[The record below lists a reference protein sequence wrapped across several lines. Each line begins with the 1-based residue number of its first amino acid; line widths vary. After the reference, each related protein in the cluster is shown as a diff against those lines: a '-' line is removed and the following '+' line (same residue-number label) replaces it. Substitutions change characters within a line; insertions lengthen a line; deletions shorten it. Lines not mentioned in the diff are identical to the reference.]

1 MNGLNVVSHVGRD
14 IIQSAQLFKTPE
26 AAVWE
31 YVVNSLQYVD
41 QGVVAR
47 VEVTVDIPAKKITIS
62 DNGSGMGRHD
72 LQHFFTMHGENKERR
87 KGVPGR
93 GKFGTG
99 KSAAFGIG
107 TDLTVSTTRDGV
119 RQTVKL
125 DRAAIEASDGAHVPV
140 KFIEQDADVAGEP
153 NGTTVVIS
161 GITVRLAKEPIVSL
175 IERHLSAFQGSPV
188 VTINGRVC
196 EIVRPSAVLSKTFT
210 PSPAQA
216 ELLGPIELVVSA
228 TAAPLDD
235 IHRGVQITIG
245 EDNLIAVET
254 AGVDSK
260 EYGKYLFGHVDCT
273 ELDNP
278 KYDPVAAYTNDRS
291 MKLNAAHPVA
301 VALIGFIGAS
311 LEQVRTEL
319 VNVGRQAKA
328 DADAKRLKETTNKIE
343 GILNADLK
351 DFRER
356 VEGFGNT
363 TRRRTPLE
371 GVAGG
376 TEEDQSEKILD
387 PQGEEKGRE
396 DGVGG
401 ENVDEPVPNLDPT
414 PRPPSPTPPE
424 EDNPGGE
431 NASPAGV
438 ADTEG
443 EAKVAP
449 AGTGHNRLRGGLSVD
464 FDHYGDDYDRYRWDP
479 ELRRITINLDHP
491 VVKAAKALPDDEA
504 TFRRLCY
511 EIAFT
516 GYAVA
521 LADLQ
526 FERDPARDSSDA
538 TFEIRAALRRVWANA
553 AALYAI

>member
-1 MNGLNVVSHVGRD
+1 MNQLNVTSHVGRD
-14 IIQSAQLFKTPE
+14 ILQSAQSFRTPE

-41 QGVVAR
+41 HGTVPR
-47 VEVTVDIPAKKITIS
+47 VDVTVDIPAKKITIE
-62 DNGSGMGRHD
+62 DNGAGMDVEALG
-72 LQHFFTMHGENKERR
+72 HFFTMHGENQERR

-107 TDLTVSTTRDGV
+107 NTLLVSTTRDGK

-125 DRAAIEASDGAHVPV
+125 DRKAIEASEGAEIPV
-140 KFIEQDADVAGEP
+140 ASIEQDADAAAEP
-153 NGTTVVIS
+153 NGTTIEITGIS
-161 GITVRLAKEPIVSL
+161 VRLAKEPIVAL

-188 VTINGRVC
+188 VMVNGRVC
-196 EIVRPSAVLSKTFT
+196 EIVRPAAILTKVFK
-210 PSPAQA
+210 PSNEQA
-216 ELLGPIELVVSA
+216 ATLGDIELAVSA
-228 TAAPLDD
+228 AAAPLDD

-245 EDNLIAVET
+245 PDNLVAVEA
-254 AGVDSK
+254 AGVDTK
-260 EYGKYLFGHVDCT
+260 EYGKYLFGHVDCP

-278 KYDPVAAYTNDRS
+278 KYEPQAAYTNDRS
-291 MKLNAAHPVA
+291 MKLNAAHPA
-301 VALIGFIGAS
+301 ALALIAFIGAS
-311 LEQVRTEL
+311 LEQMRQEL
-319 VNVGRQAKA
+319 VAVGRKAKA
-328 DADAKRLKETTNKIE
+328 DSDAKRLKETTNKIE
-343 GILNADLK
+343 DLLNADLR

-356 VEGFGNT
+356 VEGLGNT
-363 TRRRTPLE
+363 TRRRTPLD

-376 TEEDQSEKILD
+376 NEEDPTEKVVD
-387 PQGEEKGRE
+387 PYGTQKGRE

-401 ENVDEPVPNLDPT
+401 ENIDEPIPNPDPT
-414 PRPPSPTPPE
+414 PHPFPE
-424 EDNPGGE
+424 PGPEGGGD
-431 NASPAGV
+431 NASAAGA
-438 ADTEG
+438 ADPEG
-443 EAKVAP
+443 DTNVAP
-449 AGTGHNRLRGGLSVD
+449 AGTGHSRLRGGLSVD
-464 FDHYGDDYDRYRWDP
+464 FDHYGEDYDRCRWDP
-479 ELRRITINLDHP
+479 EVRRITINLDHP

-526 FERDPARDSSDA
+526 FERDPARDSTDA

-553 AALYAI
+553 GALFAV

>member
-1 MNGLNVVSHVGRD
+1 MNELNVVTHVGRD

-41 QGVVAR
+41 KGTVAR
-47 VEVTVDIPAKKITIS
+47 VEVTVDVPAKKITVS
-62 DNGSGMGRHD
+62 DNGSGMNLDGLR
-72 LQHFFTMHGENKERR
+72 HFFTMHGENKERR

-107 TDLTVSTTRDGV
+107 TELTVSTTRNGR
-119 RQTVKL
+119 RQTVIL
-125 DRAAIEASDGAHVPV
+125 DRRAIEASDGAHVPV
-140 KFIEQDADVAGEP
+140 TFIEEDVSVDGEP

-161 GITVRLAKEPIVSL
+161 GISVRLAKEPIVAL
-175 IERHLSAFQGSPV
+175 IERHLSAFHGSPV
-188 VTINGRVC
+188 VTVNGRVC
-196 EIVRPSAVLSKTFT
+196 EIVRPTATLSRTF
-210 PSPAQA
+210 SPTAEQA
-216 ELLGPIELVVSA
+216 RLLGSVELVVSA
-228 TAAPLDD
+228 ATAPLDD
-235 IHRGVQITIG
+235 IHRGVQITVG
-245 EDNLIAVET
+245 KGNLIAVET
-254 AGVDSK
+254 AGVDTK
-260 EYGKYLFGHVDCT
+260 EYGKYLFGHVDCP

-291 MKLNAAHPVA
+291 MKLNASHQVA
-301 VALIGFIGAS
+301 VTLIGFIGAS
-311 LEQVRTEL
+311 LEQVRMEL
-319 VNVGRQAKA
+319 VDVGRRAKA
-328 DADAKRLKETTNKIE
+328 DADAKRLKETTSKIE

-356 VEGFGNT
+356 VEGLGNT
-363 TRRRTPLE
+363 TRRRTPLD

-376 TEEDQSEKILD
+376 TDEDPTEKLIDLRG
-387 PQGEEKGRE
+387 GEAGRE

-401 ENVDEPVPNLDPT
+401 ENVDEPVPNPNPT
-414 PRPPSPTPPE
+414 PQPPTPPGPGR
-424 EDNPGGE
+424 DGGE

-438 ADTEG
+438 VDPEG
-443 EAKVAP
+443 DARVAP
-449 AGTGHNRLRGGLSVD
+449 AGTGHSRLRGGLSVD
-464 FDHYGDDYDRYRWDP
+464 FDHYGGDYDRYRWDP
-479 ELRRITINLDHP
+479 EMRRITINLDHA

-538 TFEIRAALRRVWANA
+538 TFEIRAALRRVWENA
-553 AALYAI
+553 AALYAA

>member
-1 MNGLNVVSHVGRD
+1 VNQLSVITHVGRD
-14 IIQSAQLFKTPE
+14 IIQSAQSFRTPE

-41 QGVVAR
+41 QGTVPHVG
-47 VEVTVDIPAKKITIS
+47 VTVDPKAKTIKVE
-62 DNGSGMGRHD
+62 DNGSGMDLAGLRHY
-72 LQHFFTMHGENKERR
+72 FTMHGENVERR

-107 TDLTVSTTRDGV
+107 AGFTLSTTKNGR

-125 DRAAIEASDGAHVPV
+125 DRAVIEASEGSQVPV
-140 KFIEQDADVAGEP
+140 TFVEQDADASGEP
-153 NGTTVVIS
+153 NGTTVEIS
-161 GITVRLAKEPIVSL
+161 GISVRLAKEPVVAL

-188 VTINGRVC
+188 VSVNGRVC
-196 EIVRPSAVLSKTFT
+196 EIVRPVATLTRTFT
-210 PSPAQA
+210 PSPEQGA
-216 ELLGPIELVVSA
+216 LLGEVELQVSA
-228 TAAPLDD
+228 AAAPLDD

-245 EDNLIAVET
+245 VDNLIAVEA
-254 AGVDSK
+254 AGVDAK
-260 EYGKYLFGHVDCT
+260 EYGKFLFGHVDCP

-278 KYDPVAAYTNDRS
+278 KYEPQAAYTNDRS
-291 MKLNAAHPVA
+291 MKLNVAHPVA
-301 VALIGFIGAS
+301 LALISFIGSS
-311 LEQVRTEL
+311 LEQVRQEL
-319 VNVGRQAKA
+319 VVVGREAKA
-328 DADAKRLKETTNKIE
+328 DADAKRLRETTNKIE
-343 GILNADLK
+343 EILNSDLK

-356 VEGFGNT
+356 VEGLGST
-363 TRRRTPLE
+363 TRRRTPLD

-376 TEEDQSEKILD
+376 AEEDPKEKVVD
-387 PQGEEKGRE
+387 PGGEDRGRE

-401 ENVDEPVPNLDPT
+401 ENVDEPVPNPEPE
-414 PRPPSPTPPE
+414 PRPPAPPGPE
-424 EDNPGGE
+424 KPGGE
-431 NASPAGV
+431 NASPAAV
-438 ADTEG
+438 VDPEG
-443 EAKVAP
+443 DANITS
-449 AGTGHNRLRGGLSVD
+449 AGTGRSRPRGGLSVD
-464 FDHYGDDYDRYRWDP
+464 FDHYGGDYDRYQWDA
-479 ELRRITINLDHP
+479 EDRRITINLDHP

-553 AALYAI
+553 GVLYAV

>member
-1 MNGLNVVSHVGRD
+1 VSNLNVTTHVGRD
-14 IIQSAQLFKTPE
+14 ILQSAQLFRTPE

-41 QGVVAR
+41 PGTVAR
-47 VEVTVDIPAKKITIS
+47 VVITVDLPGKMITIE
-62 DNGSGMGRHD
+62 DNGAGMD
-72 LQHFFTMHGENKERR
+72 LDGLKHFFTMHGENRQRR

-107 TDLTVSTTRDGV
+107 DTLSVSTTRGGK

-125 DRAAIEASDGAHVPV
+125 DRHAIEASDGSEIPV
-140 KFIEQDADVAGEP
+140 TFTEQDANASGEP
-153 NGTTVVIS
+153 NGTTIKITGIS
-161 GITVRLAKEPIVSL
+161 VRLAKEPIVAL
-175 IERHLSAFQGSPV
+175 IERHLAAFQGSPV
-188 VTINGRVC
+188 VIVNGRVC
-196 EIVRPSAVLSKTFT
+196 EIVRPTATLTEVFKPSAE
-210 PSPAQA
+210 QA
-216 ELLGPIELVVSA
+216 ALLGDIALTVSA
-228 TAAPLDD
+228 ANVPLED

-245 EDNLIAVET
+245 TDNLIAVET

-260 EYGKYLFGHVDCT
+260 EYGKYLFGHVDCP

-278 KYDPVAAYTNDRS
+278 KYEPQAAYTTDRS

-301 VALIGFIGAS
+301 LALISFVGAS
-311 LEQVRTEL
+311 LEQVRQKLVEL
-319 VNVGRQAKA
+319 GRKAKA
-328 DADAKRLKETTNKIE
+328 DADAKRLKATTSKIE
-343 GILNADLK
+343 EVLNADLK

-356 VEGFGNT
+356 IEGLGNT
-363 TRRRTPLE
+363 TRRRTPLD

-376 TEEDQSEKILD
+376 DEEDPVERVVD
-387 PQGEEKGRE
+387 PVGKEKGRE
-396 DGVGG
+396 DGVAG
-401 ENVDEPVPNLDPT
+401 ESIDEPVISDPPDPNQEHVPGPNEGGDYASAGAVVDPDGD
-414 PRPPSPTPPE
+414 R
-424 EDNPGGE
+424 NVG
-431 NASPAGV
+431 
-438 ADTEG
+438 
-443 EAKVAP
+443 P
-449 AGTGHNRLRGGLSVD
+449 AGTGRSRLRGGLSVD
-464 FDHYGDDYDRYRWDP
+464 FDHYGADYDRYRWDP
-479 ELRRITINLDHP
+479 DARRITINLDHP
-491 VVKAAKALPDDEA
+491 VVKAAKDLPDDEA

-553 AALYAI
+553 GALFAV